1 MAVTTVP
8 HVSFPNHTTKGTGV
22 TPTAGVSMSSGGVIP
37 PVTDLLLLMSTGQ
50 FLLMSGANLL
60 QVQ

>member
-22 TPTAGVSMSSGGVIP
+22 TPTAGVSMSSGGVVP
-37 PVTDLLLLMSTGQ
+37 STDLLLLMSTGQ

>member
-22 TPTAGVSMSSGGVIP
+22 TPTAGVSMSSSGVVP
-37 PVTDLLLLMSTGQ
+37 STDLLLLMSTGQ